1 MTKAPTPMGTSVKAP
16 VVKHA
21 PSAPAE
27 SVPEIPADGVH
38 KLTKVVIITRQ
49 NKLDEFMQA
58 MNEIG
63 VTGITITN
71 VMGCGCLLY
80 TSRFVKLMFFI
91 VFKSLSIKTRIL
103 YDKIRVFYIFIVQFL
118 HFRFS
123 IHYFLL

>member
-1 MTKAPTPMGTSVKAP
+1 MGTSVKAP

-63 VTGITITN
+63 VTGYHYHKRYGLWCSE
-71 VMGCGCLLY
+71 GCSNLL
-80 TSRFVKLMFFI
+80 SWC
-91 VFKSLSIKTRIL
+91 
-103 YDKIRVFYIFIVQFL
+103 
-118 HFRFS
+118 
-123 IHYFLL
+123 